1 MNVFLTPELKPF
13 VGGTYFPL
21 RDSLGRPG
29 FATLVKSIAKEVRST
44 TYVDNVNELGYM
56 HATDQVPYAVMPWC
70 VIFNEWRIT

>member
-29 FATLVKSIAKEVRST
+29 FATLVKSIVKEVRSNCCGNIS
-44 TYVDNVNELGYM
+44 VVSLLSIVKDIHCDPLASFSIN
-56 HATDQVPYAVMPWC
+56 
-70 VIFNEWRIT
+70 